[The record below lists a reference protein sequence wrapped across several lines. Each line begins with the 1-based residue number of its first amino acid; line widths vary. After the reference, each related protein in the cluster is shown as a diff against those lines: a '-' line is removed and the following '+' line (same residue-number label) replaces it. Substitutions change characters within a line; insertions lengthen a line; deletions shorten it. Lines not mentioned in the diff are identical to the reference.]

1 MYFLVFWG
9 NVNVKGCEV
18 SFICSPAYFTVFV
31 SVKFLKQNQDG
42 VAVPDDRVQYEGLC
56 IVDANVLELVV
67 IRASPMMGV
76 SPDTSSCLPRWM
88 RESLPRWMRE
98 NGEFVAAF
106 GAGLYTCSKTPSYC
120 WVPPPTSPP
129 SSQTSK
135 IVINN

>member
-67 IRASPMMGV
+67 IRASPIMGV

-88 RESLPRWMRE
+88 RE
-98 NGEFVAAF
+98 NGEFVAVF
-106 GAGLYTCSKTPSYC
+106 GAGLYTLRSALGCTRAPRLHRIARSRHQPVLPLPKPA
-120 WVPPPTSPP
+120 
-129 SSQTSK
+129 K
-135 IVINN
+135 

>member
-67 IRASPMMGV
+67 IRASPIMGV

-88 RESLPRWMRE
+88 RE

-106 GAGLYTCSKTPSYC
+106 DARLYMCSKTPSYC

-129 SSQTSK
+129 FSQTSK

>member
-67 IRASPMMGV
+67 IRASPIMGV
-76 SPDTSSCLPRWM
+76 LPNTSSCLPRWM
-88 RESLPRWMRE
+88 RE
-98 NGEFVAAF
+98 NGELVAAF
-106 GAGLYTCSKTPSYC
+106 GAGLYTRSKTP
-120 WVPPPTSPP
+120 
-129 SSQTSK
+129 
-135 IVINN
+135 